1 MTTKEYSMYALLNSE
16 GQIETYPY
24 SINQLQVD
32 NPGTSFPSPMP
43 DERLVDWNVVIVV
56 PVEAPPYDPITQNL
70 TELTPQKTDGVW
82 MQAWEVSEA
91 SPEEVAERTAEYNEQ
106 QKQNRLLAYERESDP
121 IFFKWQRGEGTQQE
135 WLDAVELVKQQYPYI
150 T

>member
-1 MTTKEYSMYALLNSE
+1 MYALLNSE

-24 SINQLQVD
+24 SVSQLEAD
-32 NPGTSFPSPMP
+32 NPQTSFPSPMP
-43 DERLVDWNVVIVV
+43 DERLADWNVVIVV
-56 PVEAPPYDPITQNL
+56 ATTQPNVPPEQNV
-70 TELTPQKTDGVW
+70 TEGTPAETDGVW
-82 MQAWEVSEA
+82 YQTWVVTDKT
-91 SPEEVAERTAEYNEQ
+91 PEQIAEYNNQ
-106 QKQNRLLAYERESDP
+106 QKQNRLYAYEQESDP

>member
-1 MTTKEYSMYALLNSE
+1 MYALLNSE
-16 GQIETYPY
+16 GQIQTYPY
-24 SINQLQVD
+24 SVAQLQAD

-43 DERLVDWNVVIVV
+43 DERLADWNVVVV
-56 PVEAPPYDPITQNL
+56 APTTQPTVPPEQNVA
-70 TELTPQKTDGVW
+70 EGTPAETAGVW
-82 MQAWEVSEA
+82 YQTWVVTDKT
-91 SPEEVAERTAEYNEQ
+91 PEQIAEYNEQ
-106 QKQNRLLAYERESDP
+106 QKENRLLAYEQESDP

>member
-1 MTTKEYSMYALLNSE
+1 MYALLNSE

-24 SINQLQVD
+24 SISQLQAD

-43 DERLVDWNVVIVV
+43 DERLADWNVVIVV
-56 PVEAPPYDPITQNL
+56 PVDAPSYDPITQNL
-70 TELTPQKTDGVW
+70 TELTPQKIDGVW
-82 MQAWEVSEA
+82 TQVWQVSA
-91 SPEEVAERTAEYNEQ
+91 ATSEEVAQRTAEYNEQ
-106 QKQNRLLAYERESDP
+106 QKQNRLYAYERESDP

-150 T
+150 EV

>member
-1 MTTKEYSMYALLNSE
+1 MYALLNSE

-24 SINQLQVD
+24 SVSQLEAD
-32 NPGTSFPSPMP
+32 NPGVSFPSPMP
-43 DERLVDWNVVIVV
+43 DERLAEWNVVVVV
-56 PVEAPPYDPITQNL
+56 PTTPPTVPPEQNV
-70 TELTPQKTDGVW
+70 TEGTPAETDGIWYQTWV
-82 MQAWEVSEA
+82 VTDKT
-91 SPEEVAERTAEYNEQ
+91 PEQIAEYNNQ
-106 QKQNRLLAYERESDP
+106 QKQNRLIAYEHESDP

>member
-1 MTTKEYSMYALLNSE
+1 MYALLNAE

-24 SINQLQVD
+24 SVSQLQAD

-43 DERLVDWNVVIVV
+43 DERLAEWNVVVV
-56 PVEAPPYDPITQNL
+56 VATTPPTVPPEQNV
-70 TELTPQKTDGVW
+70 TEGTPAETDGIWYQTWV
-82 MQAWEVSEA
+82 VTDKT
-91 SPEEVAERTAEYNEQ
+91 PEQIAEYNNQ
-106 QKQNRLLAYERESDP
+106 QKQNRLYAYEQESDP
-121 IFFKWQRGEGTQQE
+121 IFFKWQRGEATQQE

>member
-1 MTTKEYSMYALLNSE
+1 MYALLNSE

-24 SINQLQVD
+24 SISQLQAD

-43 DERLVDWNVVIVV
+43 DERLADWNVVIVV
-56 PVEAPPYDPITQNL
+56 PVEAPPYDSITQNL
-70 TELTPQKTDGVW
+70 TELTPEKIDDVWTQVWQVTD
-82 MQAWEVSEA
+82 AT
-91 SPEEVAERTAEYNEQ
+91 PEEVAARTAEYNEN
-106 QKQNRLLAYERESDP
+106 QKQQRLYAYERESDP